1 MAIVNFG
8 REDFEG
14 KSDNEIQQRLLKD
27 PVFHA
32 NCVLIG
38 DRFTH
43 YLLIEDLDNAA
54 KAVGKES
61 PEAEY
66 RQPN

>member
-1 MAIVNFG
+1 MATLNFR

-14 KSDNEIQQRLLKD
+14 KSDDEIVKMIATDPTFHGFHILK
-27 PVFHA
+27 
-32 NCVLIG
+32 G
-38 DRFTH
+38 KRFDA

-61 PEAEY
+61 PEVEY